1 MAPTQFRTLRLAI
14 DGGLPVRSPDAG
26 WPTWP
31 QPAKGAEEELLTVL
45 HSGRWA
51 LSSPYRGELSERRF
65 ADRFARYTGARHCIP
80 TDHGSSALVIALE
93 SLGLDHGDLVLVPA
107 LTWTAS
113 ATAVLRAGLVPVL
126 VDVDPATGCVDPGT
140 LDLDVG
146 ARAVI
151 AVHWACSMAD
161 VPALTDIAGPR
172 GMSVI
177 EDAAQA
183 HGAQWQ
189 GRHAGTL
196 GRVGCFSMQHGKVL
210 SAGEGGAVVTDD
222 DDLAPV
228 LQELRAD
235 SRRYGTDRRPGAL
248 ELVEDPSTMGA
259 NFCMS
264 EFNAALLCAQ
274 LGPLERQNAIRAAN
288 YDRLAGLLS
297 GIPGVRLPWRRPQ
310 QDRLSLYEVPLIL
323 DPLPEGRDNA
333 WAAQALSAELR
344 THVYTPRTPLS
355 RSALLRP
362 WTKPTIAPLADRFV
376 ALHRDRGYPG
386 AEYVAGH
393 AVVLHHSAFLGPPTD
408 MDDIA
413 EAVAKVVTGPGRHA
427 DEPRPGRTAKVGGHA

>member
-1 MAPTQFRTLRLAI
+1 MAPVQLRTPRLAI
-14 DGGLPVRSPDAG
+14 DGGLPVRRPDAG
-26 WPTWP
+26 WPVWP
-31 QPAKGAEEELLTVL
+31 QPADGADAALLSVL

-51 LSSPYRGELSERRF
+51 ISSPYRGELAERRF
-65 ADRFARYTGARHCIP
+65 AARFAEYTGARHCVP

-93 SLGLDHGDLVLVPA
+93 SLGLRSGALVLVPA

-126 VDVDPATGCVDPGT
+126 VDVDPWTGCITPDT
-140 LDLDVG
+140 LDLNVG
-146 ARAVI
+146 AQAVI

-161 VPALTDIAGPR
+161 VPALSRVAAAR

-183 HGAQWQ
+183 HGARWQ
-189 GRHAGTL
+189 GRSAGTL
-196 GRVGCFSMQHGKVL
+196 GRLGCFSMQHGKVL
-210 SAGEGGAVVTDD
+210 TSGEGGAVVTDD

-248 ELVEDPSTMGA
+248 ELVEDPSTMGS

-264 EFNAALLCAQ
+264 EFSAALLCAQ
-274 LGPLERQNAIRAAN
+274 LDALERQNAVRTAN
-288 YDRLAGLLS
+288 YTRLAELLS
-297 GIPGVRLPWRRPQ
+297 GIPGVRLLRRRPE
-310 QDRLSLYEVPLIL
+310 QDRLSLYEVPIVL
-323 DPLPEGRDNA
+323 DPLPEGRDNT
-333 WAAQALSAELR
+333 WAARALSAELR
-344 THVYTPRTPLS
+344 THVYTPRAPLA

-362 WTKPTIAPLADRFV
+362 WTKPTIAPLAERFV
-376 ALHRDRGYPG
+376 TLHRDRSYPG
-386 AEYVAGH
+386 AEYLARQ
-393 AVVLHHSAFLGPPTD
+393 AVVLHHSAFLGPATD

-413 EAVAKVVTGPGRHA
+413 EAVAKVMADSGGQADHFRH
-427 DEPRPGRTAKVGGHA
+427 DVEMKVN